1 MINYISGSCLFEA
14 GEDLLNE
21 SKTQVLIFRGTTKS
35 IELSSVRP
43 LSSYC
48 YEFCGMSG
56 LSFQTLRF
64 QNMGRDVKLETSIS
78 DSVHL
83 TVSHKAEFSIE
94 PPNSLKSSMKS
105 MLMTGLYS
113 DIELFISS
121 MKPSIKAHRCI
132 LYMRSKPLRDLIE
145 EALKFDGGSKLDLT
159 AMVKEDDQNYLAF
172 SSMINFLYSGEIVF
186 PKCPFEVIQILKFA
200 KQFCVEDLEEIC
212 EDDIVKKLDTHNIM
226 KVLIA
231 FEKEVKVAE
240 ETNYRVRSFFL
251 SNFEP
256 ISQNYPDIEEQVAE
270 CPGLMKKLFLH
281 VSGKKKTFKR
291 KVTFV
296 DFDINADS
304 HDL

>member
-1 MINYISGSCLFEA
+1 MINYIAGSCLFEA

-21 SKTQVLIFRGTTKS
+21 SKTQVLIFRGTTRS

-48 YEFCGMSG
+48 FEFCGLSG

-105 MLMTGLYS
+105 MLMNGLYA
-113 DIELFISS
+113 DIELYIG
-121 MKPSIKAHRCI
+121 KKTPPVKAHRCI
-132 LYMRSKPLRDLIE
+132 LYMRSKPIRDLIE
-145 EALKFDGGSKLDLT
+145 EYEKLEKGKVLDLT
-159 AMVKEDDQNYLAF
+159 LLVNEETDSVQAF
-172 SSMINFLYSGEIVF
+172 SAMINFLYSGEIVF
-186 PKCPFEVIQILKFA
+186 PKCPFEVIQILKYA
-200 KQFCVEDLEEIC
+200 KKFCVEDLEEIC
-212 EDDIVKKLDTHNIM
+212 EDDIVKKLDTDNIV
-226 KVLIA
+226 KILIA

-240 ETNYRVRSFFL
+240 ETNYRVRTFFL
-251 SNFEP
+251 KNFEA
-256 ISQNYPDIEEQVAE
+256 ISQTFPDIEDEIST